1 MKDLV
6 KALEGLP
13 WIVRVLLTVF
23 WGVYSNILRLLR
35 SIAKKNIIGIVLAAV
50 LLACGGFFVLWVF
63 DVICVVLGRKI
74 WWID

>member
-50 LLACGGFFVLWVF
+50 LLACGGFFVLWVI

>member
-6 KALEGLP
+6 NTLESLP
-13 WIVRVLLTVF
+13 WIVRVLLTVL

-35 SIAKKNIIGIVLAAV
+35 SIAKGNVVGIVLAIV
-50 LLACGGFFVLWVF
+50 LLACGGFVVLWVF